1 MHGDTVEVA
10 VHRCQEV
17 GDFYVAL
24 LLRNMQSLGAVL
36 ARGPREAGFEL
47 GHGRQ
52 LSQFAISL
60 RPTPPTMR
68 NGRFDRTFSQLG
80 IPAIDD
86 WSANR

>member
-60 RPTPPTMR
+60 RPVAWLFSGWNWVPTMVPVPTMAVT
-68 NGRFDRTFSQLG
+68 G
-80 IPAIDD
+80 PP
-86 WSANR
+86 